1 MERSVQGRRA
11 VRAAV
16 AVCVALAAVAVAAG
30 ASGGG
35 EESRGAPAV
44 GSGPAALAR
53 AALGGEEEWAR
64 ALPGYAVGAV
74 APPWFVEEVFD
85 PVGAAESY
93 GEPDSSVRAFV
104 YGADVAATQ
113 ERVAGDLAVRGWRA
127 VPSGLAGSLTLVKDE
142 GTCRWALV
150 SWIEQEH
157 GACVVVQTR
166 RVGGR

>member
-1 MERSVQGRRA
+1 MEISVQGRRA

-16 AVCVALAAVAVAAG
+16 AVCVGLAAVAMAAG
-30 ASGGG
+30 VSGGDG
-35 EESRGAPAV
+35 GGRNAPAA
-44 GSGPAALAR
+44 GPGPAALAR

-64 ALPGYAVGAV
+64 ALPGYAAGAV

-85 PVGAAESY
+85 PMGASESY

-104 YGADVAATQ
+104 YGADVATTQ
-113 ERVAGDLAVRGWRA
+113 ERVTGDLAARGWRA

-150 SWIEQEH
+150 SWVEQER

-166 RVGGR
+166 RVGER